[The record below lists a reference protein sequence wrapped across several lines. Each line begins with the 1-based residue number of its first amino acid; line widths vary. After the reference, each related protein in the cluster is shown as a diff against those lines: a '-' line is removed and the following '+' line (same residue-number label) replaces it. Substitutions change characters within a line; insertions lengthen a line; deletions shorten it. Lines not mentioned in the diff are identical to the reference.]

1 MCKKEIKVCYSIRNN
16 LGNALN
22 PFIIEDILGRKVVW
36 ADEYNCETSGIGSG
50 LRLFFRRPHLIRNR
64 QEIPQ
69 GIRPSQIWSA
79 GFLTTPSKDVQPI
92 KQLLISSVRGKL
104 SKEILEKIYGNQ
116 WDIKVGDAGL
126 LASELIREK
135 LYKKHTLG
143 IIPHDRERDELK
155 YQELHR
161 KLKNSIIIDVRGNPL
176 EIVKTIAECECV
188 VSSSLHGLVVADSF
202 NIPNKWVKLTNN
214 ILGDGF
220 KFHDYYSAFNLKE
233 HVLDLNLVDTIDI
246 DRIKADY
253 QVTSTIV
260 NKLKDEI
267 MKSFE
272 TYI

>member
-16 LGNALN
+16 LGNAIN
-22 PFIIEDILGRKVVW
+22 PYIIEDILGRKVVW

-50 LRLFFRRPHLIRNR
+50 LRLFFRQPHSMKMDKEVAKDL
-64 QEIPQ
+64 Q
-69 GIRPSQIWSA
+69 PSQIWSA
-79 GFLTTPSKDVQPI
+79 GFLTTPADNVQPI
-92 KQLLISSVRGKL
+92 KPLCISSVRGNL
-104 SKEILEKIYGNQ
+104 SKAILEKIYGNQ

-126 LASELIREK
+126 LASELVREK
-135 LYKKHTLG
+135 LSKKHTLG

-176 EIVKTIAECECV
+176 EIVKTIAECECI

-202 NIPNKWVKLTNN
+202 NIPNKWAKLTNN

-233 HVLDLNLVDTIDI
+233 HVLDLNIVDTIDI
-246 DRIKADY
+246 DRIKAEY
-253 QVTSTIV
+253 QVTNTIV
-260 NKLKDEI
+260 NELKDKI